1 MKIIQELK
9 SEKRHDFDSLRSV
22 MAVLRGEGGCPW
34 DREQTHASI
43 RGCLIEETYEVVEA
57 IDTDNPALLRE
68 ELGDLLFQ
76 AVFHARIEEEQG
88 AFDIDDVIHD
98 ITEKMIHR
106 HPHVFSTVEAATS
119 EAVLQNWDEIKKEEK
134 QIESV
139 TQSLR
144 RIPPYLPAL
153 MRAQKIQD
161 KARKKLSIGYLSS
174 GEALSDAK
182 RCISGESEDFAADL
196 ANTVFALCAAA
207 QLEGIDLEAALT
219 QRCDTFITEAERTEM
234 AQ

>member
-1 MKIIQELK
+1 MKNIKELK
-9 SEKRHDFDSLRSV
+9 SEKRHDFNSLRSV

-57 IDTDNPALLRE
+57 IDTENPALLRE

-76 AVFHARIEEEQG
+76 AVFHAHIEEEQG
-88 AFDIDDVIHD
+88 TFDIDDVIHD

-106 HPHVFSTVEAATS
+106 HPHVFSTAEATTS

-161 KARKKLSIGYLSS
+161 KARKKLSIGYLSNKA
-174 GEALSDAK
+174 ALSDVK
-182 RCISGESEDFAADL
+182 RCISGESGDFAADL
-196 ANTVFALCAAA
+196 ANTVFALCAVA

-219 QRCDTFITEAERTEM
+219 QRCDAFITEAERAEM